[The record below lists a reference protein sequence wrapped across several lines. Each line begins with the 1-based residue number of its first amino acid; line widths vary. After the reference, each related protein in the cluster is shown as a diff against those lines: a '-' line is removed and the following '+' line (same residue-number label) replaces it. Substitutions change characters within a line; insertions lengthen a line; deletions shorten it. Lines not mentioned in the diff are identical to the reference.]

1 MPGKPNKQFM
11 RGTATRKVM
20 VLAALTLL
28 LMLTTVMPGTFAR
41 AEKPVPPA
49 SSYEY
54 SDTRELVYTVD
65 DAAKLL
71 AAQGTAAF
79 AEFAKPDT
87 RWLHGT
93 SYLYVYA
100 ANGDCLFNSGQ
111 PDIVGRNMQ
120 DYRDV
125 GGRPVVQELMQ
136 IAADPEPHA
145 AGWVFFLF
153 QEGNVLTP
161 VWKMSYNVKT
171 TLPDGRVV
179 VVGSGRSNLKM
190 ERQFVTDRVD
200 AAAALLAAQGR
211 DAAFKDIADPS
222 SRFNVLGSYLFV
234 LDMQGHTVIDP
245 SFPTMPGRDLSG
257 MTDAIG
263 RSYVREL
270 LTKLADADT
279 ASTMFFWQANASDVP
294 ARKAIYA
301 RKVSVDGVDY
311 VVGAEYLLPTPIWMK

>member
-1 MPGKPNKQFM
+1 MQAAGNAAG
-11 RGTATRKVM
+11 RAWG
-20 VLAALTLL
+20 VLAALTLGL
-28 LMLTTVMPGTFAR
+28 SLAAGSSDAQ
-41 AEKPVPPA
+41 ANKAVPPA

-65 DAAKLL
+65 DASKLL
-71 AAQGTAAF
+71 AAKGTEAF
-79 AEFAKPDT
+79 VEFAKPDS

-93 SYLYVYA
+93 DYIYVYA

-111 PDIVGRNMQ
+111 PDLVGKNLR

-136 IAADPEPHA
+136 IAADPAPHA

-190 ERQFVTDRVD
+190 ERHFVTERVD
-200 AAAALLAAQGR
+200 AAAALLAAEGP
-211 DAAFKDIADPS
+211 DAAFQKIADPS
-222 SRFNVLGSYLFV
+222 SRFNVLGSYIFV

-257 MTDAIG
+257 ITDAIG
-263 RSYVREL
+263 RSYIREL
-270 LTKLADADT
+270 LSKLAGSDT
-279 ASTMFFWQANASDVP
+279 ASSMFFRQANASDVP
-294 ARKAIYA
+294 ERKAIYA
-301 RKVSVDGVDY
+301 RKVNAGGTDY
-311 VVGAEYLLPTPIWMK
+311 VVGTEYLLPTPIWMK